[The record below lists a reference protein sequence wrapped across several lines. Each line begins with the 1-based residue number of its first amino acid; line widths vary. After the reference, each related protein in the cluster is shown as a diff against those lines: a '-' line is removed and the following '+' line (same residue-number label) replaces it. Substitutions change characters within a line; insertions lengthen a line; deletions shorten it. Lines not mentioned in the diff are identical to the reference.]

1 MMDQLIATDTGLT
14 IHNVRNAIVGLDAR
28 IPLFDGSL
36 VQYVNFDNAASTP
49 TLQPVLDK
57 INELMVWYSSIH
69 RGTGFKS
76 QISSELYDLSREIV
90 ADFFGL
96 NLSENHTVIFV
107 KNTTEAINKL
117 AFRFPLEEGDVVLVS
132 RMEHHSNDLPWRRQ
146 ARVVYI
152 EVDELGRLRMD
163 DLEAKLTQYEGKVKL
178 VAVTGASNVTG
189 WVNDIHRMAELAHA
203 HGARIFI
210 DAAQLAPHRPIDMR
224 PQDDPGHIDFLA
236 FSGHKIYA
244 PFGGGALLGDADIF
258 ETGEP
263 DLVGGGTVAIVS
275 YDKAVYL
282 PPPESDEAGTP
293 NTVGVIAM
301 AKALLVMKEIGMDNA
316 AQHEAELTRYALEHM
331 RTIPGLR
338 ILGSDNPADAD
349 HRLGVIAF
357 NIGDLH
363 HALTAA
369 ILNHEGGIGVRNG
382 CFCAHPYLKLLMG
395 IDEHTAEQM
404 ERDILN
410 GDRGKIPGAVRV
422 SFGIYNTRDEV
433 DHLLNVLDMI
443 SRKQWKG
450 HYTLNRTTGSYE
462 LEGYHPQ
469 FEKYFVL

>member
-1 MMDQLIATDTGLT
+1 MEHIITHSTGLT
-14 IHNVRNAIVGLDAR
+14 IDNVRQAIVGVDAR
-28 IPLFDGSL
+28 IPLYDGSL
-36 VQYVNFDNAASTP
+36 VPYINFDNAASTP

-57 INELMVWYSSIH
+57 INELMTWYSSIH

-96 NLSENHTVIFV
+96 NLAENHTVIFV

-117 AFRFPLEEGDVVLVS
+117 AFRFPFEEGDVVLVS
-132 RMEHHSNDLPWRRQ
+132 RMEHHSNDLPWRRH
-146 ARVVYI
+146 AKVVYI
-152 EVDELGRLRMD
+152 DVDELGRLRID
-163 DLEAKLTQYEGKVKL
+163 DLEAKFRQYEGKAKL
-178 VAVTGASNVTG
+178 LAVTGASNVTG
-189 WVNDIHRMAELAHA
+189 WVNDIHRLAEIAHA
-203 HGARIFI
+203 HGARILV
-210 DAAQLAPHRPIDMR
+210 DAAQLAPHRSINMR
-224 PQDDPGHIDFLA
+224 PQNDPGHIDFLA

-258 ETGEP
+258 EHGEP

-275 YDKAVYL
+275 YDKAVFL

-316 AQHEAELTRYALEHM
+316 AEHEAQLTRYALEHM

-338 ILGSDNPADAD
+338 ILGSDDPADAD
-349 HRLGVIAF
+349 HRLGVITF
-357 NIGDLH
+357 NIGELP

-395 IDEHTAEQM
+395 IDERAAEQM
-404 ERDILN
+404 EQDILN
-410 GDRGKIPGAVRV
+410 GDRSKIPGAVRV
-422 SFGIYNTRDEV
+422 SFGIYNTREEI
-433 DHLLNVLDMI
+433 DHLLKVLEMI
-443 SRKQWKG
+443 ANEQWQGK
-450 HYTLNRTTGSYE
+450 YTLNRSTGAYE
-462 LEGYHPQ
+462 LEGYNPQ